1 MNKAHKYYSQVQFQ
15 MGMTERK
22 WCHFVVFTVK
32 CLQDEVDPLIIRV
45 EYDNEVFLTL
55 ANAVEKFWYKHF
67 GHEMIVKRLKGD
79 GLDCTLES
87 ENIEDAME
95 GNVKEQTDY
104 MYATLL
110 DSNTSSGN
118 NCPICHTF
126 CEYEKDISGFTDRSI
141 GCDGCNAWFH
151 FGFIGMTPKML
162 KEIGDK
168 SWFCIVCAV
177 DKE

>member
-1 MNKAHKYYSQVQFQ
+1 
-15 MGMTERK
+15 
-22 WCHFVVFTVK
+22 
-32 CLQDEVDPLIIRV
+32 
-45 EYDNEVFLTL
+45 
-55 ANAVEKFWYKHF
+55 
-67 GHEMIVKRLKGD
+67 MIVKRLKGD

-151 FGFIGMTPKML
+151 FGCIGMTPKML